1 MCVLMGQSGLAKPPL
16 NAIYLE
22 HGVSTGTAFT
32 DSTAICFGQLQQSNW
47 CHFSATYVRN
57 AQQTQCTVNGNTS
70 TIGIEYTLVPLQGY
84 TCTYA
89 YSQHIQCT
97 VNGNRVEM
105 CGMCTIYSH
114 LVKLWF
120 DVMEARCYRADK
132 GEWLTLERNVFVSY
146 KTVL

>member
-1 MCVLMGQSGLAKPPL
+1 MGQSGLTKLPL

-32 DSTAICFGQLQQSNW
+32 DSTAMLLWQIARNSQTGAISVL
-47 CHFSATYVRN
+47 HMYVVHIT
-57 AQQTQCTVNGNTS
+57 QQTQCTVNGNTG

-97 VNGNRVEM
+97 VNAYRVEM
-105 CGMCTIYSH
+105 CGMYHILSPSQA
-114 LVKLWF
+114 LV
-120 DVMEARCYRADK
+120 
-132 GEWLTLERNVFVSY
+132 
-146 KTVL
+146 